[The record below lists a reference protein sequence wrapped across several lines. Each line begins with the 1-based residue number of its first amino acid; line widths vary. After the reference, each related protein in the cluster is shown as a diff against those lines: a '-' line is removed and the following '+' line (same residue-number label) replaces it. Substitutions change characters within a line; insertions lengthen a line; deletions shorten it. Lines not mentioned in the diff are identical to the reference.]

1 MFFKCFLVICF
12 VVYNY
17 FFFYFQFIFLQK
29 GSRQFEVAEEKKAA
43 AFFKFK
49 EAVFFLFR
57 YYKYKIIIFLSIIL
71 LKELF
76 KEFFC
81 SKFSVSW
88 FLLRTV
94 EITGSG
100 S

>member
-1 MFFKCFLVICF
+1 M
-12 VVYNY
+12 
-17 FFFYFQFIFLQK
+17 QK

-76 KEFFC
+76 KEFFFC
-81 SKFSVSW
+81 SKCSVSW